1 MSPDSSVSKIGKTVG
16 ERLRAARLAHNYTQ
30 GQLAAP
36 DFSVSYISAI
46 ERGQIRPS
54 LRALE
59 ILATRLG
66 LSSTHLLPQRTQQ
79 EDRMTSLVSIP
90 ERETDEVALVLLEAE
105 LLIRQGTVLPA
116 IAQLEKLST
125 KRLKAPQQLLH
136 RYLLGWAYFEAQQL
150 QACEYTLEEVTY
162 LIKEINDSYLHT
174 RILNLL
180 GITYTKLRN
189 YEQALLCY
197 QRCLNLLEAVE
208 PHDLFMIAQVY
219 MHMGQHYSNRSDFG
233 QALEM
238 FNKALATLTQLS
250 TAQDIQK
257 NYWDLCQ
264 YHARAKEFDSATRYA
279 YKSLRLQQQEANKRL
294 RSTLHHALAQAMVKG
309 DPEHAQVYLDEVL
322 QQKNGKQDPLVQASA
337 LTHKAGWHFAHQEIA
352 VAEQYAHQAHEI
364 ARIFGDNLIAAD
376 ALIVLGRIE
385 YARSN
390 DQTGDIYF
398 VSGLE
403 MLERLKCQKE
413 LEEQSILYAELLEQ
427 HGKAHEAFK
436 YFRRAFQ
443 AASR

>member
-1 MSPDSSVSKIGKTVG
+1 MSPDSSVNKIGKTVG

-30 GQLAAP
+30 GQLASP

-66 LSSTHLLPQRTQQ
+66 LSSTQLLPQRTQQ
-79 EDRMTSLVSIP
+79 EERTATLVSIS

-105 LLIRQGTVLPA
+105 LLIRQGAILPA
-116 IAQLEKLST
+116 IAQLEKFST
-125 KRLKAPQQLLH
+125 KRLKAPQLLLQ

-150 QACEYTLEEVTY
+150 QECEYTLEEATH
-162 LIKEINDSYLHT
+162 LIKETNNHYLHIH
-174 RILNLL
+174 ILNLL
-180 GITYTKLRN
+180 GGAYARLRN
-189 YEQALLCY
+189 YEQARLCH
-197 QRCLNLLEAVE
+197 QRCLNALEAVE

-219 MHMGQHYSNRSDFG
+219 MHMGQQYTDQEDFG

-238 FNKALATLTQLS
+238 LNKALDTLAQLS
-250 TAQDIQK
+250 SAQDLQQ

-264 YHARAKEFDSATRYA
+264 YHAHAKEFDTATRYA
-279 YKSLRLQQQEANKRL
+279 YKSLHLYQQEAGKRQS
-294 RSTLHHALAQAMVKG
+294 STLHHALAQAMMKG
-309 DPEHAQVYLDEVL
+309 DPERAQVYLDKVL
-322 QQKNGKQDPLVQASA
+322 RQKNGRQDPLVLASVS
-337 LTHKAGWHFAHQEIA
+337 THKAEWHFAHQEFA
-352 VAEQYAHQAHEI
+352 KAEQYAHEAHEV
-364 ARIFGDNLIAAD
+364 ARPFGDGLITAE
-376 ALIVLGRIE
+376 ALIMLGRIA
-385 YARSN
+385 YAQSN

-413 LEEQSILYAELLEQ
+413 LEEQSVRYAELLEQ
-427 HGKAHEAFK
+427 RGQTQEAFK

-443 AASR
+443 AARR